1 MSYAPAGGSYQ
12 AHGRDADAS
21 DDEEYSS
28 FDVDLGGAQRK
39 ELKAEL
45 RAARRD
51 IASSRVS
58 RDMLEMQVG
67 VLRKLQKEMRVSTI
81 VDQWKRTTA
90 GPPFAAWR
98 AFTMAARVNKA
109 HSQRLAMISKEA
121 EAKQAE
127 ADQLAARVARVKGNA
142 QSKLTE
148 LSEANKQ
155 LAAALEQRE
164 LELRGVAAQGKHAAG
179 VAAAAQAE
187 LDGTRARLAE
197 AEARLQREARRSERR
212 GAELSAALRMLS
224 SADGDLRG
232 EHEAAAAAVARE
244 GLAAACCDG
253 LRAETACLKAEAAAQ
268 RTLMAIEVPLLLKPT
283 PASAA
288 SRRGED
294 GGGDGG
300 EGYGEGEGEGEGE
313 GKGVGKGGGKGEGK
327 GEGEAEGGEV
337 AVGEPVVESSA
348 AAFWL
353 PGVAS
358 PEHVELRRLRRS
370 LLAAVFHGWADRVV
384 TLRSARAEVERASRR
399 EELDLARAEA
409 EQLGADLASERAAR
423 VSLGHEA
430 DTFASMLTE
439 AHAEADGRASE
450 LHERVER
457 AEARA
462 DADAAEAC
470 VRAAL
475 ARGLLQAS
483 EAERSRLESAARQLE
498 AQLRRGEEALL
509 ALVGQSRQVVELTSP
524 SLSL

>member
-51 IASSRVS
+51 IASSRAA

-313 GKGVGKGGGKGEGK
+313 GKGGGKGVGKGVSN

-399 EELDLARAEA
+399 EELDLARAKA
-409 EQLGADLASERAAR
+409 EQLGADLASERAVR

-430 DTFASMLTE
+430 DTFASVLSE

>member
-1 MSYAPAGGSYQ
+1 
-12 AHGRDADAS
+12 
-21 DDEEYSS
+21 
-28 FDVDLGGAQRK
+28 
-39 ELKAEL
+39 
-45 RAARRD
+45 
-51 IASSRVS
+51 
-58 RDMLEMQVG
+58 MQVG
-67 VLRKLQKEMRVSTI
+67 VLRKLQKEMRVSSI
-81 VDQWKRTTA
+81 VDQWKRTTV

-109 HSQRLAMISKEA
+109 HSHRLAMISKEA

-212 GAELSAALRMLS
+212 GAELSAALRMFS

-232 EHEAAAAAVARE
+232 AHEAAAAAVARE

-313 GKGVGKGGGKGEGK
+313 GKGVGKGVGKGEGK

-353 PGVAS
+353 PGIAS

-384 TLRSARAEVERASRR
+384 TLRSARAEVERASRH
-399 EELDLARAEA
+399 EELELARAKA

-430 DTFASMLTE
+430 DTFASMLSE
-439 AHAEADGRASE
+439 AYAEADGRASE

-475 ARGLLQAS
+475 VRGLLQAS

-524 SLSL
+524 RLSL